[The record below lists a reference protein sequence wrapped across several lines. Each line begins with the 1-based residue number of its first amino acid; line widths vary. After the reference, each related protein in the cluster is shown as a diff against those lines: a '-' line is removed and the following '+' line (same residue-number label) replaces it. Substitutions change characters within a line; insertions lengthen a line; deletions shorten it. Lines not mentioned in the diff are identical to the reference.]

1 MADKLEYDAST
12 DILRG
17 QLWLFLGDVP
27 LAFCSSATLEIS
39 TDTIDASN
47 KMTGNW
53 NTAFPG
59 KKSFTLSTSS
69 LITQKE
75 GAVSV
80 KTLADAQINDTL
92 LDFKFG
98 QCVAEDQTAWGGS
111 FGLDTSKPAYSGKVM
126 VTQTSIKSEA
136 GALATCDASFTGIG
150 ALTSIAA
157 TPATT

>member
-1 MADKLEYDAST
+1 MADKLNYDAST
-12 DILRG
+12 EILRG
-17 QLWLFLGDVP
+17 QLWLFIGDTP

-53 NTAFPG
+53 NVAFPG

-69 LITQKE
+69 LITQKD
-75 GAVSV
+75 GAVSA

-98 QCVAEDQTAWGGS
+98 ECVADNQTAWGGS
-111 FGLDTSKPAYSGKVM
+111 FAIDTSKPAYSGKVM
-126 VTQTSIKSEA
+126 VTQTSIKSES
-136 GALATCDASFTGIG
+136 GSLATCDGSFTGIG
-150 ALTSIAA
+150 ALTPIAG
-157 TPATT
+157 TPTT

>member
-1 MADKLEYDAST
+1 MADKLNYDAST

-17 QLWLFLGDVP
+17 QLWLFIGGVP

-53 NTAFPG
+53 NVAFPG
-59 KKSFTLSTSS
+59 KKSFTISTSS
-69 LITQKE
+69 MITQKE
-75 GAVSV
+75 GAVSA

-92 LDFKFG
+92 LDFTFG
-98 QCVAEDQTAWGGS
+98 ECVATDQTAWGGS
-111 FGLDTSKPAYSGKVM
+111 FALDTTKPAYSGKVM

-136 GALATCDASFTGIG
+136 GALATCDGSFTGVG
-150 ALTSIAA
+150 ALTPVAA
-157 TPATT
+157 VPAT